1 MMTPLSSERINLNEL
16 TAAFD
21 AGSKFEAKESD
32 FAMNE
37 EISDEEFIS
46 EVTADTLRTDTLQ
59 SVLFMIPKNID
70 AKLNI
75 NANEIN
81 YADLQTSW
89 LASEIAIRNQC
100 LQITNT
106 LATSNMGDI
115 YFEGFYSSPSRENL
129 RAGFDLN
136 MASITADKVV
146 TLFPAVDSLM
156 PMLTAFKGILDCE
169 VAAISDLDTNMNIT
183 TSSIN
188 GVLKIKGKDLSL
200 DNVGPLKKLAKT
212 LMFKNKQTGMIDDM
226 SVQGL
231 IQNNELQIFPFV
243 MKIDRYLLA
252 ASGIQQFDQNFKYHV
267 SVLKSPVPFRFGIDL
282 KGNFGDWGFNVG
294 KAKYKN
300 TNVPVFTKQLNS
312 IQMNLVNSI
321 HEIFTRGVDLAVRQ
335 TEEDSKAVEE
345 KKKEIGLDLDAPAEE
360 LSNDELLV
368 MEEALSENKEEE
380 KENTK

>member
-1 MMTPLSSERINLNEL
+1 MTPLSSERINLNEL

-169 VAAISDLDTNMNIT
+169 VAAISDLDTNMNIA
-183 TSSIN
+183 TSTIN
-188 GVLKIKGKDLSL
+188 GVMKIQGKDLSL

-243 MKIDRYLLA
+243 MKIDRYQLA

-282 KGNFGDWGFNVG
+282 KGNFDDWGFNVG

-360 LSNDELLV
+360 LSNDELLM
-368 MEEALSENKEEE
+368 MEEALSENKEE